1 MDDKEKL
8 TDAEKMLAVMMA
20 LGEDDRVKQQQNM
33 NIAANAMHNLYS
45 IELQQIVYDNIK
57 KNNNIY
63 RFSFIVEVFPN
74 AFADGI
80 EGAVLHPVRVNI
92 INDVD

>member
-45 IELQQIVYDNIK
+45 IEL
-57 KNNNIY
+57 
-63 RFSFIVEVFPN
+63 
-74 AFADGI
+74 
-80 EGAVLHPVRVNI
+80 
-92 INDVD
+92 